1 MSKETIK
8 KIIIKYYLFKIKI
21 LLLKARKTA
30 KRLEGISSDDSP
42 KRIYCSECISYKDG
56 YCEFCGALVDK
67 SDFCNYAE
75 VIDREPYR

>member
-1 MSKETIK
+1 MSKEAIK
-8 KIIIKYYLFKIKI
+8 KIIIKYYLFKIKK

-30 KRLEGISSDDSP
+30 KKLEDISSDSL
-42 KRIYCSECISYKDG
+42 KQIHCSECISCKNG
-56 YCEFCGALVDK
+56 YCEFYDVFVNK

>member
-1 MSKETIK
+1 MSKEAIK
-8 KIIIKYYLFKIKI
+8 KIIIKYYLFKIKK

-30 KRLEGISSDDSP
+30 KKLEDISSDSP
-42 KRIYCSECISYKDG
+42 KQIYCSECISYKNG
-56 YCEFCGALVDK
+56 YCEFYDVLVDR

>member
-30 KRLEGISSDDSP
+30 ERLEGISSDSP
-42 KRIYCSECISYKDG
+42 KRIYCSECISYENG
-56 YCEFCGALVDK
+56 YCEFCAALVDK
-67 SDFCNYAE
+67 NDFCDYAE